1 MKFWLPRLA
10 IAVGCLVISLPG
22 SALPE
27 QSPVKVELPRRGFE
41 QIARRRGVTVYK
53 NSSADVVWIGAVG
66 LIPAPPEKVQTALL
80 DYERQPG
87 KIGRVSEA
95 KVLSRDARGFYV
107 YERLNLPIISDRDF
121 VLRVTHGAVAE
132 KRWIAYWAVTDQGP
146 KPRDGIVRV
155 TRHNGVW
162 ELLPTQEGRA
172 TILRCEIQ
180 INLGGMVP
188 LWMAKSK
195 AGEEIPELY
204 ANVCR
209 LSLGPEKAAACP

>member
-1 MKFWLPRLA
+1 MSTPSGA
-10 IAVGCLVISLPG
+10 TPDQA
-22 SALPE
+22 
-27 QSPVKVELPRRGFE
+27 PVKVELPRKGFE
-41 QIARRRGVTVYK
+41 QIAQRRGVTVYK
-53 NSSADVVWIGAVG
+53 NNSADVVWIGAVG
-66 LIPAPPEKVQTALL
+66 VIPAPPERVQSALL

-95 KVLSRDARGFYV
+95 KILSRDGRGIYV

-121 VLRVTHGAVAE
+121 VLRVTSGGDAE

-162 ELLPTQEGRA
+162 ELLPTQEGKA

-209 LSLGPEKAAACP
+209 LSVGSEKAAVCP